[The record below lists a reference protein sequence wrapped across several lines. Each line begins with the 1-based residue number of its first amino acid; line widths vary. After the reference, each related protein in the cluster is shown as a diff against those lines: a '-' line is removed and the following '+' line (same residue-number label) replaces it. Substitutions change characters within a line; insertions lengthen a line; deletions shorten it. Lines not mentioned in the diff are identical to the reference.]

1 MTQEQATQEAVAF
14 ANRTNLVIGNLISV
28 RLRRADEF
36 YGPGSG
42 KNDIWIVRF
51 EKLLPNDVAVESPSS
66 IILEVDDQ
74 TRETSQFDTL

>member
-1 MTQEQATQEAVAF
+1 VPLLGEQEDDAGTSDPGG
-14 ANRTNLVIGNLISV
+14 R